1 MSLCEI
7 APGRV
12 ALGALLLLS
21 AALGVGSANALAP
34 PPTTASCVFS
44 NPAFAGKCKESAA
57 VAAGSTEKQACEVIL
72 QCLND
77 VRCVKTYCQATTV
90 RTGWTLESAR
100 PSDSA
105 R

>member
-1 MSLCEI
+1 MSLREMV
-7 APGRV
+7 PGRS

-21 AALGVGSANALAP
+21 AALAVGSASAP
-34 PPTTASCVFS
+34 AAPQATASCVFS
-44 NPAFAGKCKESAA
+44 NPAFAGKCKETAT
-57 VAAGSTEKQACEVIL
+57 VAAGSTEKQACEAIL

-90 RTGWTLESAR
+90 LTGWTLESAKS
-100 PSDSA
+100 SDSA